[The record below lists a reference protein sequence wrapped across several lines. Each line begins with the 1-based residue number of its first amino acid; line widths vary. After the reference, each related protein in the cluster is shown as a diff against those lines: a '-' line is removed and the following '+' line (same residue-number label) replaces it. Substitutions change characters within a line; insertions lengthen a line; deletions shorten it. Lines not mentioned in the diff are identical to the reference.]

1 MDIEFEVGIW
11 RLLLGKMTVVIGHS
25 YSKLGEKSKIS
36 VAVLPL
42 FLIRAIEVGAAVVL
56 AHNQHCPLETLHTL

>member
-1 MDIEFEVGIW
+1 VEVKFEEGIW
-11 RLLLGKMTVVIGHS
+11 RLLLGKMTIVINQS
-25 YSKLGEKSKIS
+25 YSKPGENRKIP

-56 AHNQHCPLETLHTL
+56 AHNQHCP